1 MYDVYLYRV
10 KHGSG
15 SARPYTFTFP
25 STCRRTSPSQM
36 NTIFLCKYFT
46 CHGSLRKKVTRQAF
60 SPSFFK
66 KRLRSILRF
75 KPKTLPWAKYA
86 NAVVKHTP
94 LTKPDWQC
102 DVEKLEE
109 LITPKTKLVNIP
121 YSVGPNWLL
130 PSQTPPQHQSY
141 PSGLLQS
148 KYDTMVS
155 FSCFKSLSVRRECS
169 TQSKRC
175 FWISLSRHIHYCFI
189 FKAGDLNSLAAIR

>member
-1 MYDVYLYRV
+1 MQKDFTLTNEYYLFVQVFYVPRIIEE
-10 KHGSG
+10 KGN
-15 SARPYTFTFP
+15 P
-25 STCRRTSPSQM
+25 S
-36 NTIFLCKYFT
+36 
-46 CHGSLRKKVTRQAF
+46 
-60 SPSFFK
+60 SFFPIFFQK
-66 KRLRSILRF
+66 EAQ

-94 LTKPDWQC
+94 LTKPDWQF

-130 PSQTPPQHQSY
+130 PSQTPPQHQSH

-175 FWISLSRHIHYCFI
+175 FWISLSRYIHYCFI
-189 FKAGDLNSLAAIR
+189 LIKARDLNSVAAIR